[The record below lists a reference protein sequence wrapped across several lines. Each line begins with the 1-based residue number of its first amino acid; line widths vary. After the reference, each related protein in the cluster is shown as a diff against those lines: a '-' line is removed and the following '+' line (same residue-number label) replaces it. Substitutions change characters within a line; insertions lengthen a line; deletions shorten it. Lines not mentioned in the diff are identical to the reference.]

1 MFFLYDEVCSSV
13 DYFCFLCKTS
23 FIYQRPPLQ
32 SFKCN
37 DKWNTLNFKYVN
49 FKGDLKRAEVD
60 RITVFFCYVKSIFCV
75 ILI

>member
-1 MFFLYDEVCSSV
+1 MFFV
-13 DYFCFLCKTS
+13 FCFFKCKSS
-23 FIYQRPPLQ
+23 FLYQRPPLQ

-49 FKGDLKRAEVD
+49 LKRAEVD

-75 ILI
+75 ISNLKLTLNSILL